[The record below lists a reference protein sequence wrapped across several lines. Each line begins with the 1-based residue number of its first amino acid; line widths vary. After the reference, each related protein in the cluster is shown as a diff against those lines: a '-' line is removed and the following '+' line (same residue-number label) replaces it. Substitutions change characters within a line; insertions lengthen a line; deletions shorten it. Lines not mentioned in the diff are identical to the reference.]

1 MTNKR
6 DEKRREKRD
15 STPIF
20 MPYTCPGCD
29 KRGSVGFTLGSLPF
43 DFTCSACGTPSH
55 VRREDELTVTLTF
68 DCPPA
73 PVSHGEVA
81 CDHPCPEYLNGED
94 CRCTLVNGG
103 RSDGAAV

>member
-55 VRREDELTVTLTF
+55 VRRQDELTVTLTF
-68 DCPPA
+68 DYPPD
-73 PVSHGEVA
+73 PVSQGDEAERGE
-81 CDHPCPEYLNGED
+81 
-94 CRCTLVNGG
+94 
-103 RSDGAAV
+103 